1 MKQCKC
7 GRTIP
12 STWPMC
18 GECVVASQ
26 LPYEAP
32 PVRADRML
40 QRRFKILSRMQQYKL
55 LLAQLEVMDQADQGT
70 QGTQG
75 PLTRDEQDAM
85 ILRARIAAKRRE
97 HGRVR
102 QSFDEWLDK
111 D

>member
-12 STWPMC
+12 NNWPMC

-32 PVRADRML
+32 PVRHSRL
-40 QRRFKILSRMQQYKL
+40 LSRRFKILTRMQQRQHMLTKL
-55 LLAQLEVMDQADQGT
+55 GAIQASQGT
-70 QGTQG
+70 QA
-75 PLTRDEQDAM
+75 LTRDEQDAM
-85 ILRARIAAKRRE
+85 ILRAKSKHKRLE

-102 QSFDEWLDK
+102 ESFDTWLDT
-111 D
+111 

>member
-12 STWPMC
+12 NNWPMC

-32 PVRADRML
+32 PVRHSRL
-40 QRRFKILSRMQQYKL
+40 LSRRFKILTRMQQRQAIL
-55 LLAQLEVMDQADQGT
+55 LRLAALQADHGT
-70 QGTQG
+70 QMPQG

-85 ILRARIAAKRRE
+85 ILRAKSKHKRLE

-102 QSFDEWLDK
+102 ESFDTWLDS
-111 D
+111 